1 MGAELLI
8 PVVGGGVALAL
19 GVGVGHIHARIGQ
32 HLLAGLKRGLAA
44 AVHMNVH
51 VTQQVLHHLDEHLAT
66 LVAVLTSAIVGKPVD
81 EHVGL
86 RFELSREPE
95 LLNFHLLLLSSCPR
109 SCERP
114 SCYLLTVS
122 KANYNDLPT

>member
-1 MGAELLI
+1 
-8 PVVGGGVALAL
+8 
-19 GVGVGHIHARIGQ
+19 
-32 HLLAGLKRGLAA
+32 
-44 AVHMNVH
+44 MNVH
-51 VTQQVLHHLDEHLAT
+51 MTQKVLHYLDEHLAG
-66 LVAVLTSAIVGKPVD
+66 LVPILTGAIVGKPVD

-122 KANYNDLPT
+122 KANYNDLST